1 MCFEPIDVELHSA
14 NCVVCL
20 RIIVDFGHNEYS
32 RNRVQRKVTEGQNLL
47 VTSRHYYITP
57 IMVSLLWLPVHFR
70 TDLNKLLITFKAQL
84 DETHGIADTI

>member
-32 RNRVQRKVTEGQNLL
+32 RNRVQRKVTE
-47 VTSRHYYITP
+47 
-57 IMVSLLWLPVHFR
+57 
-70 TDLNKLLITFKAQL
+70 
-84 DETHGIADTI
+84 

>member
-47 VTSRHYYITP
+47 VLADTITSLL
-57 IMVSLLWLPVHFR
+57 SWFLLWLPVHFR